1 MATDWRHSGRGDQR
15 CCSPVWRIISHR
27 SAANGRG
34 VQIYSEVNDSAI
46 WGSLWL
52 VAWVFDSDV
61 WVDDSELNDR
71 RLIFELENLLRN
83 ENIYQF
89 LT

>member
-1 MATDWRHSGRGDQR
+1 
-15 CCSPVWRIISHR
+15 
-27 SAANGRG
+27 
-34 VQIYSEVNDSAI
+34 VNDSAI

-52 VAWVFDSDV
+52 VAWVFGSDV